1 MKRGADMRIGKKIA
15 RKMIVITL
23 AVAMVWTLVLGNIA
37 VTANASVTTGIIKSV
52 STLDELKTALA
63 DPNVAEVVVTRA
75 INLTDVTVLDGKG
88 KTVRIEKPNITEMGT
103 LASGGSDYR
112 VFNIVGS
119 ANVQISNMTIIGG
132 SSSNMGAV
140 YVNSSAKLTMEHV
153 TVTRSY
159 RGVEIK
165 NATVIMKDCNI
176 VRNIA
181 NYGGGI
187 LCNGGTLIMDTCSLS
202 ENRSTSPS
210 GGGGAMEIKTSGKL
224 YANNVIIANNC
235 SSEIG
240 GAINNYGSS
249 IYLMNSTV
257 TGNVTTMHSYGARA
271 GAGIGVNS
279 SKGFYAVN
287 CYLAD
292 NYYINNSTLT
302 NSDIGLWNYS
312 NPATLINCVYNT
324 VATNGTASQFTET
337 NCKTDTVNSATG
349 YRNDGILSGSSGTTA
364 SFKHPILLAKEPNAL
379 YVPVSSSGSA
389 ASGGVDTYFDYSD
402 PAAVKMSYGAE
413 NTPLASVMSAAD
425 TTYKVTK
432 FYEGGERQAG
442 VIGASIPS
450 DAIFYTVK
458 LGDVSNGSVDGATRY
473 GDSYQYGASV
483 TLQANADS
491 NYAFKCWKDG
501 SGMEVSTANPYTFTV
516 DSDVTLVPEFA
527 SHTHQWSYVKNGE
540 CVIEAYC
547 TTPSPQCSY
556 YGTAETHENTLK
568 LELSVN
574 NAIYTGNSYQGAT
587 VSTDAGFPGT
597 VSTNDI
603 KYFQITTDSQ
613 GAVTE
618 NLLGSA
624 PVNVGSYKAKITV
637 GSGENSQTLEAA
649 FQITPKTITDAMV
662 TLNQDEFVISGS
674 EQGPTVTVA
683 DGTALTLDQ
692 DYTVTG
698 DDKQTARGTYTVIV
712 EGKGNYT
719 GCVTKT
725 WKICYPSIPSES
737 VTEHDYTGPYDG
749 NAHHA
754 SVSVRDLEN
763 VTITYSKTENGRYQA
778 EAPSFTN
785 AGSYVVYYKIEMD
798 GREPRTGTLTV
809 TIAPGATHG
818 VTVVTSEN
826 GTAGAQVNGA
836 SVTSAGYGTEIT
848 LVATPNSGYRLKKW
862 TVISGG
868 AIEIAVS
875 NNRFT
880 MPDANVTVKAEYEL
894 IPSGSSGGSGGSG
907 SSGGSDTPTKPA
919 SPTENYTIPVKNEN
933 TVQVEAKI
941 TDSKANVSEITTDT
955 IDKVVKNTGTESK
968 VDTITIDLSGA
979 KQEVTG
985 VILSKTTVETLAQ
998 ATAEAGN
1005 GIETA
1010 TVELSNATV
1019 ILDNKTLET
1028 LADQANG
1035 SQIELVVADTEHKNL
1050 NTAQQTT
1057 LSNYQMATT
1066 FEAYFTS
1073 DGQRISD
1080 FKGGTAIVS
1089 IKFTPEAGKDVN
1101 FYHIVYISENGQVER
1116 YKTKYE
1122 SGKLLFTTTHFSDYA
1137 VVYDTSEKNETQEQP
1152 KEEESDAEANVTL
1165 DTTFRKLH
1173 LAEAKA
1179 TKKAVKVSWKKVT
1192 GADGYVLYGAPCNT
1206 KDKTY
1211 KMKKLAVI
1219 KNGSKITYTNKN
1231 LKAGTYYKY
1240 YIKAYKLVNGKK
1252 VWLAQ
1257 SKVIHVTTSG
1267 GKYGNAKAV
1276 KVNKTKVTLKKG
1288 KSLIIKASLIAESKP
1303 IKQHVNIKF
1312 ESTNTKIATVTKNGR
1327 IKAKKK
1333 GTCYIYVYAQ
1343 NGVYKKIK
1351 VVVS

>member
-1 MKRGADMRIGKKIA
+1 MRIGKKIA
-15 RKMIVITL
+15 RKMIEITL

-37 VTANASVTTGIIKSV
+37 VTANASETAGTIASV
-52 STLDELKTALA
+52 NTLDKLKTALA
-63 DPNVAEVVVTRA
+63 DPTVAEVVVTEA
-75 INLTDVTVLDGKG
+75 IDLTDETVLDGKG
-88 KTVRIEKPNITEMGT
+88 KTVRIENPNITGMGT

-112 VFNIVGS
+112 VFNIVES
-119 ANVQISNMTIIGG
+119 ANVKISNMTIIGG
-132 SSSNMGAV
+132 SSSNTGAV

-159 RGVEIK
+159 RGVEITS
-165 NATVIMKDCNI
+165 ATIIMKDCNI

-181 NYGGGI
+181 KYGGGI

-202 ENRSTSPS
+202 ENRSTFS
-210 GGGGAMEIKTSGKL
+210 GGGAMEINNSGKL

-240 GAINNYGSS
+240 GAINNYRSS

-257 TGNVTTMHSYGARA
+257 TGNVTTTDRYGARA

-279 SKGFYAVN
+279 SNGFYAVN

-292 NYYINNSTLT
+292 NYYINNNTLT
-302 NSDIGLWNYS
+302 PSDIGLWTAS

-324 VATNGTASQFTET
+324 VAAEGTASKLATT
-337 NCKTDTVNSATG
+337 DCKTVTANSATG
-349 YRNDGILSGSSGTTA
+349 YRNDGILSGESGTTG
-364 SFKHPILLAKEPNAL
+364 SFIHPILLAKEPNAL
-379 YVPVSSSGSA
+379 YVPVSTTGSA
-389 ASGGVDTYFDYSD
+389 ATGGVDTYFDYSD
-402 PAAVKMSYGAE
+402 PTAVKMSHGAN
-413 NTPLASVMSAAD
+413 NTALASGMSAAE

-432 FYEGGERQAG
+432 FYEGGERQTG

-450 DAIFYTVK
+450 DAIFCTVK
-458 LGDVSNGSVDGATRY
+458 LGNVTNGSVDGATRY
-473 GDSYQYGASV
+473 GDSYQYGATV

-491 NYAFKCWKDG
+491 NYAFKCWKDENG
-501 SGMEVSTANPYTFTV
+501 AEISTANPYTFTV
-516 DSDVTLVPEFA
+516 DSDVTLVPEFV
-527 SHTHQWSYVKNGE
+527 SHTHQWSYVKSGE
-540 CVIEAYC
+540 HVIEAYC
-547 TTPSPQCSY
+547 TSDSPKCSY
-556 YGTAETHENTLK
+556 YGTEAVHEKTLK

-574 NAIYTGNSYQGAT
+574 DAIYTGNSYQGAT
-587 VSTDAGFPGT
+587 VSTDAGFPKVVT
-597 VSTNDI
+597 TNDI
-603 KYFQITTDSQ
+603 KYYQIATGNNGT
-613 GAVTE
+613 VTE
-618 NLLGSA
+618 QPLDSA
-624 PVNVGSYKAKITV
+624 PVNVGSYKAMITV
-637 GSGENSQTLEAA
+637 GSGAGSQTLEAA
-649 FQITPKTITDAMV
+649 FRITPKSLTAEMV
-662 TLNQDEFVISGS
+662 TLDHDEFVISES
-674 EQGPTVTVA
+674 AQGPTVTVT
-683 DGTALTLDQ
+683 DGTALSLGQ

-698 DDKQTARGTYTVIV
+698 NDKQTARGTYTVIV
-712 EGKGNYT
+712 AGKGNYT
-719 GCVTKT
+719 GRVTKT
-725 WKICYPSIPSES
+725 WKICYPPIPDTNVNKQDFSGS
-737 VTEHDYTGPYDG
+737 YDG
-749 NAHHA
+749 DPHSATV
-754 SVSVRDLEN
+754 SVSDPAGAV
-763 VTITYSKTENGRYQA
+763 ITYCKSENGNYQA
-778 EAPSFTN
+778 AAPSYTN
-785 AGSYVVYYKIEMD
+785 AGTYTVYYKIAAD
-798 GREPRTGTLTV
+798 GYEPKTGTLTV
-809 TIAPGATHG
+809 TIMPGATHTI
-818 VTVVTSEN
+818 TVATSEN

-1028 LADQANG
+1028 LADQAKG

-1089 IKFTPEAGKDVN
+1089 IKFTPEAGKDVS
-1101 FYHIVYISENGQVER
+1101 FYHIVYVAENGQVER

-1122 SGKLLFTTTHFSDYA
+1122 SGRLLFTTTHFSDYA
-1137 VVYDTSEKNETQEQP
+1137 VVYDTREKNETEEQP
-1152 KEEESDAEANVTL
+1152 KEEESGAETNVTL

-1179 TKKAVKVSWKKVT
+1179 TKNTVKISWKKVS

-1206 KDKTY
+1206 KGKIN

-1219 KNGSKITYTNKN
+1219 QNGSQITYTDKK
-1231 LKAGTYYKY
+1231 LKSGIYYKY
-1240 YIKAYKLVNGKK
+1240 CVKAYKLVNGKK
-1252 VWLAQ
+1252 VWLAK
-1257 SKVIHVTTSG
+1257 SKTIHVTTVG

-1276 KVNKTKVTLKKG
+1276 KVSNTQVTLKKG
-1288 KSLIIKASLIAESKP
+1288 KSLVIKAQQIAENKP

-1343 NGVYKKIK
+1343 NGVYKRISVTVK
-1351 VVVS
+1351 